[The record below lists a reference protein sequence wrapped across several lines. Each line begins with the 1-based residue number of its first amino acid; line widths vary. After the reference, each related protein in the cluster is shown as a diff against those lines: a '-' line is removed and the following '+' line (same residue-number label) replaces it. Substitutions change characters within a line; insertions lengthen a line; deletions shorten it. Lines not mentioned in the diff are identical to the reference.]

1 MELQTAILAAEEDEI
16 VAIGESSRP
25 LAEWSGVER
34 PGIDTGMIAELHCL
48 LSGESL
54 DLALAAYE
62 PVFVADEGVVVLRLA
77 DELFERLAMLEHP
90 DGAQVMFFER
100 DGGWETGPFERPLGR
115 GVVIQVFVTDVDA
128 VAARVAA
135 AGLSFY
141 VAPFEKW
148 RDWGDRLGGQREFL
162 VLDPDGYLVKV
173 AQQLGE
179 RPKP

>member
-77 DELFERLAMLEHP
+77 DELFERLAMLDDEDIAP
-90 DGAQVMFFER
+90 IAAELSAIEEFELQGWDADAAQDWLLELAELARLAESQGQAIFVWMR
-100 DGGWETGPFERPLGR
+100 R
-115 GVVIQVFVTDVDA
+115 GM
-128 VAARVAA
+128 
-135 AGLSFY
+135 
-141 VAPFEKW
+141 E
-148 RDWGDRLGGQREFL
+148 
-162 VLDPDGYLVKV
+162 
-173 AQQLGE
+173 
-179 RPKP
+179 

>member
-77 DELFERLAMLEHP
+77 DELFERLAMLDDDDIPPIAAELAAIEEFELQGW
-90 DGAQVMFFER
+90 DADAAQ
-100 DGGWETGPFERPLGR
+100 
-115 GVVIQVFVTDVDA
+115 
-128 VAARVAA
+128 
-135 AGLSFY
+135 
-141 VAPFEKW
+141 
-148 RDWGDRLGGQREFL
+148 DWLLE
-162 VLDPDGYLVKV
+162 
-173 AQQLGE
+173 LGE
-179 RPKP
+179 LARLAESQGQALFVWMRRGME